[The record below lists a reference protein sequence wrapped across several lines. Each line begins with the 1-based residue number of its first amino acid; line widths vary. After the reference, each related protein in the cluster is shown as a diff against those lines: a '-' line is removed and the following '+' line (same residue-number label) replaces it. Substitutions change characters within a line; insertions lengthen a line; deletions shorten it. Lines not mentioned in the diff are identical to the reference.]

1 MASTIIGSDITG
13 RFLVELASGG
23 WLPFAFVFSQ
33 AIVADTDVA
42 PSLIRRLSAVATD
55 PVTPGKSTGCCLGLC
70 DMKHKANH
78 AISIGLWIQSLALV
92 RLFYPDLRSHC

>member
-55 PVTPGKSTGCCLGLC
+55 PVTPGKSTGCCLASREASLMQRECELC
-70 DMKHKANH
+70 PFAKHARPSWN
-78 AISIGLWIQSLALV
+78 
-92 RLFYPDLRSHC
+92 